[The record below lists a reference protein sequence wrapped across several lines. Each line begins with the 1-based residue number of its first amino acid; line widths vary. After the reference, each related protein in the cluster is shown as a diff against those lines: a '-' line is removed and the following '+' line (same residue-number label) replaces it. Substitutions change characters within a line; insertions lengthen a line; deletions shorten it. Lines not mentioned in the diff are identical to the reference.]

1 MVYGIIDLLQ
11 TAWIEDGSGKN
22 ITQNSWQ
29 NLNTQYTNYYYQ
41 INTPG
46 AYYKQSVRLGIESH
60 KAMTYTGYCDGVVD
74 YH

>member
-1 MVYGIIDLLQ
+1 MQFI
-11 TAWIEDGSGKN
+11 K
-22 ITQNSWQ
+22 NSWQ